1 MLHNIVEKHI
11 SHDILAT
18 QALVWCVLVC
28 CFEREF
34 LDLTYLS
41 AKFQG
46 KKLVLHLSKYGT
58 SKLLHYVH
66 IAKLYVVKL

>member
-1 MLHNIVEKHI
+1 MGLIGCPEMLVMNFHSMLHNIVEKHI

-46 KKLVLHLSKYGT
+46 K
-58 SKLLHYVH
+58 
-66 IAKLYVVKL
+66 